1 MGVALLQTAQHTGAR
16 ECCRLGSWMDSWRVC
31 VSAGAAKHGAE
42 DFGVCLVLCRLTAE
56 ERRRNEPG
64 DLLVLEHTTGHHEQE
79 HCDSTLPQH
88 FASIH
93 HAHR

>member
-1 MGVALLQTAQHTGAR
+1 MLQAPWPVDGQLAR
-16 ECCRLGSWMDSWRVC
+16 VP
-31 VSAGAAKHGAE
+31 AGAVKLCVEELGL
-42 DFGVCLVLCRLTAE
+42 CLLLCRLTAE

-64 DLLVLEHTTGHHEQE
+64 DLLVLEHTAGHHEPE